1 MNPNMGLR
9 PACDENGITCSV
21 IEDSDSIRREM
32 RTRANWTK
40 MIQSKKKGEN
50 LTAVNVFL
58 QVVRHST
65 SCVVELKKESDSHQR
80 SVLLDVLGDVHLR
93 FVSQHMGSQ
102 LKKAKSSITRQI
114 KNKKITSK

>member
-1 MNPNMGLR
+1 
-9 PACDENGITCSV
+9 
-21 IEDSDSIRREM
+21 M

-114 KNKKITSK
+114 KNKKITSN

>member
-1 MNPNMGLR
+1 MGLR

-32 RTRANWTK
+32 RTRANWTT
-40 MIQSKKKGEN
+40 MIQSKKKKGEN

-102 LKKAKSSITRQI
+102 LKKAKSV
-114 KNKKITSK
+114 NNAKKLKTKR

>member
-1 MNPNMGLR
+1 
-9 PACDENGITCSV
+9 
-21 IEDSDSIRREM
+21 M